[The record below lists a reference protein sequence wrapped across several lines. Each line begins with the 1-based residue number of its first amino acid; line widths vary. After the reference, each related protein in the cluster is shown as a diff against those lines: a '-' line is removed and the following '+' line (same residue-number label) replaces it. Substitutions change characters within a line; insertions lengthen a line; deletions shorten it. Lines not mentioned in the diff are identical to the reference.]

1 MRKVLLWIF
10 PNILGNC
17 QKNNKVQQIA
27 AVASDIASAAYTPA
41 TPIKCGN
48 INANGINRIALR
60 NKAMKIEI
68 FACPKATNIFW
79 QARCNPKIV
88 IPPKKTGIAQ
98 RTVSINLSSLVKAEA
113 TVEGKR
119 IINNISSKLN
129 ENMVINAT
137 RKQSLTRCLSP
148 CP

>member
-1 MRKVLLWIF
+1 MCKVLLWIF

-88 IPPKKTGIAQ
+88 IPPKKTGIVQ
-98 RTVSINLSSLVKAEA
+98 RTVSINFSSLVKADA
-113 TVEGKR
+113 TIVGNK
-119 IINNISSKLN
+119 IISSINNRLN
-129 ENMVINAT
+129 ENMVIIT
-137 RKQSLTRCLSP
+137 IQKQSFTRCLSP
-148 CP
+148 

>member
-1 MRKVLLWIF
+1 MCKVLLWIF

-68 FACPKATNIFW
+68 
-79 QARCNPKIV
+79 
-88 IPPKKTGIAQ
+88 
-98 RTVSINLSSLVKAEA
+98 LLVPRLQTYFGRLVA
-113 TVEGKR
+113 
-119 IINNISSKLN
+119 I
-129 ENMVINAT
+129 
-137 RKQSLTRCLSP
+137 RK
-148 CP
+148 

>member
-1 MRKVLLWIF
+1 MRKALLWIF

-41 TPIKCGN
+41 TPIRCGN
-48 INANGINRIALR
+48 INANGISRITLR
-60 NKAMKIEI
+60 SKAMKIEF

-88 IPPKKTGIAQ
+88 IPPKKTGIVQ
-98 RTVSINLSSLVKAEA
+98 RTVSISLSSLVKAEA